1 MNFMF
6 TFPDIGEGIHEGR
19 IIKWYVSKGE
29 GIRSGDAVVK
39 METDKVV
46 TDIPS
51 PRNGTIVARFG
62 NEGDLVN
69 VGDALVEIAVE
80 GENPA
85 ESNLEMKPGEIIPV
99 EEKGF
104 GVVGSLEVAGDAAY
118 LPAGEEGRAVLDVK
132 PGKRKIKVLATPVAR
147 AMAKELG
154 VDINTLHGSGPAE
167 RIMKVDILRA
177 VQSVSDQHRSLPEAD
192 RLTKE
197 DFPRFIV
204 EPLTQIRK
212 AIARNMLR
220 SKQSAAHMTVF
231 EEGEVD
237 KLVDMR
243 KRFNEKITN
252 EGIHLSYLPFILKAV
267 AAALR
272 QYPRLN
278 SRMDSDAG
286 QLTIFQDIHINI
298 AVDTPDGLM
307 VPVIRDV
314 SRKSL
319 TELAG
324 DIFEKTQKA
333 KERSLQLDD
342 FQGGTFTV
350 TNYGSIGGTYGV
362 PVINYPQAAILG
374 IGRIMKRPVVQGN
387 QLAVGH
393 VIPLSLSVDHRIV
406 DGAESAR
413 FLRRVADLL
422 AEPDTLLL
430 V

>member
-1 MNFMF
+1 
-6 TFPDIGEGIHEGR
+6 
-19 IIKWYVSKGE
+19 
-29 GIRSGDAVVK
+29 
-39 METDKVV
+39 
-46 TDIPS
+46 
-51 PRNGTIVARFG
+51 
-62 NEGDLVN
+62 
-69 VGDALVEIAVE
+69 
-80 GENPA
+80 
-85 ESNLEMKPGEIIPV
+85 
-99 EEKGF
+99 
-104 GVVGSLEVAGDAAY
+104 
-118 LPAGEEGRAVLDVK
+118 
-132 PGKRKIKVLATPVAR
+132 
-147 AMAKELG
+147 
-154 VDINTLHGSGPAE
+154 
-167 RIMKVDILRA
+167 
-177 VQSVSDQHRSLPEAD
+177 
-192 RLTKE
+192 
-197 DFPRFIV
+197 
-204 EPLTQIRK
+204 
-212 AIARNMLR
+212 
-220 SKQSAAHMTVF
+220 
-231 EEGEVD
+231 
-237 KLVDMR
+237 
-243 KRFNEKITN
+243 
-252 EGIHLSYLPFILKAV
+252 
-267 AAALR
+267 
-272 QYPRLN
+272 
-278 SRMDSDAG
+278 MDSDAG